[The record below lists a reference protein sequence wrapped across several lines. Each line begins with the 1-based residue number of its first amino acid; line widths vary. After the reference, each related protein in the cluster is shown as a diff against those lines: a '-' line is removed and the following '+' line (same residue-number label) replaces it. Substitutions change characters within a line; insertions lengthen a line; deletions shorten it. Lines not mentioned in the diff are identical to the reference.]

1 MYLTN
6 RSQFVNL
13 NASNSSVRELTVG
26 IPQGSVMGPVLYL
39 LYTTPFADV
48 IRSHGLDYHMYADD
62 NQLYLSF
69 ATQDVDQ
76 AKSKIEECIT
86 SIRKWMGVNELKLN
100 HDKTEIVMSLEVP
113 CTSSCSIFACWYGKC
128 QPIFFCKKFECD
140 I

>member
-1 MYLTN
+1 MAFKVQFESYLTN
-6 RSQFVNL
+6 RSQFVNI

-26 IPQGSVMGPVLYL
+26 IPQGSVMGPVRYL
-39 LYTTPFADV
+39 LYTTPLVDV

-86 SIRKWMGVNELKLN
+86 SICKWMGVNELKLN
-100 HDKTEIVMSLEVP
+100 HDKTEIMMFHS
-113 CTSSCSIFACWYGKC
+113 
-128 QPIFFCKKFECD
+128 KFRVLQLFNLCVLV
-140 I
+140 